1 VSYDPDDMLKT
12 MFDMQREMQVNSF
25 GADPAELIGEER
37 KHFVTA
43 MALAINTEVAE
54 AMQEIAWKPWAKTD
68 HFNREAFIEELVD
81 MWHFVM
87 NLALVANCDA
97 DEFFNAYANKADVNA
112 RRQREGYTGLD
123 KQKTSGKL

>member
-1 VSYDPDDMLKT
+1 MLDT
-12 MFDMQREMQVNSF
+12 MFETQRDMQINSF
-25 GADPAELIGEER
+25 GADPAELVGEER

-68 HFNREAFIEELVD
+68 HLNREAFIEELVD
-81 MWHFVM
+81 MMHFVM
-87 NLALVANCDA
+87 NLALVADCDA
-97 DEFFNAYANKADVNA
+97 AEFFEAYMTKVEENK
-112 RRQREGYTGLD
+112 RRQREGYSGLD

>member
-1 VSYDPDDMLKT
+1 VSTYSDALSI
-12 MFDMQREMQVNSF
+12 MFDTQREMQIQSF
-25 GADPAELIGEER
+25 GADPAELVGEER
-37 KHFVTA
+37 KRFVTA

-68 HFNREAFIEELVD
+68 HLNRDAFIEELVD

-87 NLALVANCDA
+87 NLALVADCTA
-97 DEFFNAYANKADVNA
+97 EEFYECYRAKVSVNIQ
-112 RRQREGYTGLD
+112 RQVEGYTGLD